1 MVAEPAVAQAANR
14 PIIPMA
20 EGLGPQELYDRQ
32 LEGMLCTLAGRL
44 LLMGLCCWI
53 IAGWQAGLLGMAL
66 MLLLGWGQI
75 LRHKDRP
82 DLLRYNYRRA
92 IWGLVIYMTAPLL
105 IRLLYAGLQ
114 AWAPDMLD
122 AWLHLTTPVV
132 DHLSGHLA
140 LFQKAR
146 NMHASLFAAADP
158 ENTPRLDLALH
169 MNVVHCLTVP
179 AALLFMPLLAVNIR
193 GAKPLPSKP
202 WRKAL
207 LENISNLFIGF
218 LGLWVIEQCL
228 GETVLSRGMHNLFTI
243 YNHVLV
249 QVTGF
254 SLLGFSFLFSL
265 INIGNFFYSGN
276 KFHHARKFFVRH
288 LSNSHPR

>member
-53 IAGWQAGLLGMAL
+53 IAGWLAGLLGMAL
-66 MLLLGWGQI
+66 MLLLGWRQI

-82 DLLRYNYRRA
+82 DLLRYNYHRT

-114 AWAPDMLD
+114 AWAPDVLD
-122 AWLHLTTPVV
+122 AWLQFTTPVV
-132 DHLSGHLA
+132 EHLSGHLA
-140 LFQKAR
+140 LFQEVQ
-146 NMHASLFAAADP
+146 NWHAKLYATADP
-158 ENTPRLDLALH
+158 VNTPRLDLALH
-169 MNVVHCLTVP
+169 MVLVHCMTVP
-179 AALLFMPLLAVNIR
+179 AVLLFGHLLACNFRPAKAPPTEYWLKVLFSNICVM
-193 GAKPLPSKP
+193 
-202 WRKAL
+202 L
-207 LENISNLFIGF
+207 LGII
-218 LGLWVIEQCL
+218 GLWSIQDLL
-228 GETVLSRGMHNLFTI
+228 GESVESRIRHLSFRIHTNFFVQIFGFTFVYI
-243 YNHVLV
+243 WLWF
-249 QVTGF
+249 TLT
-254 SLLGFSFLFSL
+254 SLYL
-265 INIGNFFYSGN
+265 FFYSAFGNN
-276 KFHHARKFFVRH
+276 KFKNFYIRH

>member
-53 IAGWQAGLLGMAL
+53 IAGWQAGLIGMAL
-66 MLLLGWGQI
+66 LLLLGWRQI

-105 IRLLYAGLQ
+105 IRLFYAALQ
-114 AWAPDMLD
+114 AWAPDVLD
-122 AWLHLTTPVV
+122 AWLQLTAPLVE
-132 DHLSGHLA
+132 HLSGHLA

-146 NMHASLFAAADP
+146 NMHASLFATGDP
-158 ENTPRLDLALH
+158 ANTPRLDLALH

-179 AALLFMPLLAVNIR
+179 AALLFMPLLAVNNR
-193 GAKPLPSKP
+193 VTKSLSSKY
-202 WRKAL
+202 WRKIFIANVFNL
-207 LENISNLFIGF
+207 LFI
-218 LGLWVIEQCL
+218 LMNIWAINQSL
-228 GETVLSRGMHNLFTI
+228 GETNLSRAIHSMFTI
-243 YNHVLV
+243 HNHILI
-249 QVTGF
+249 QATGF
-254 SLLGFSFLFSL
+254 MLLVYSLWIALTAIYYYLYSSTYINKISRILLVL
-265 INIGNFFYSGN
+265 ICVLNIS
-276 KFHHARKFFVRH
+276 
-288 LSNSHPR
+288 